1 MQPHCSINVRRYK
14 AVLFD
19 LDGVIT
25 DTMQFHYEAFR
36 QAFSRLGID
45 VKPVDIYT
53 REGMPSMKLGK
64 ALIEEYGVSVGD
76 EELKKTVEEKRELYR
91 QIASGKIKAYPG
103 VPETLAMLRE
113 NGVKLALVTGSNR
126 KSVTKVIEE
135 AGLEKAFDTVV
146 TSEDT
151 ERGKPFPDPYLK
163 GTERLGVDKANAVV
177 VENAPMGIRAAKAA
191 GVDYV
196 IAVTTTLPEEYFK
209 DADDIMPSFVDLG
222 DCLARRLEA
231 KSGK

>member
-1 MQPHCSINVRRYK
+1 MQPHCSIDVRRYR

-25 DTMQFHYEAFR
+25 DTMQFHYEAFH
-36 QAFSRLGID
+36 QAFKRLGLD
-45 VKPVDIYT
+45 VKPLDIFT
-53 REGMPSMKLGK
+53 REGMPSMKLGR
-64 ALIEEYGVSVGD
+64 ALVEEYGVTVSD

-91 QIASGKIKAYPG
+91 QIAEGKIRAYPR

-126 KSVTKVIEE
+126 KSVTKVVDE
-135 AGLEKAFDTVV
+135 AGLAGMFDAIV

-151 ERGKPFPDPYLK
+151 EKGKPFPDPYLR
-163 GTERLGVDKANAVV
+163 GIEMLGVDKAYSVV
-177 VENAPMGIRAAKAA
+177 VENSPMGIKAAKAA

-196 IAVTTTLPEEYFK
+196 IAVTTTLPEQYFK
-209 DADDIMPSFVDLG
+209 DSDDVMSSFADLG
-222 DCLARRLEA
+222 DCLARRLNA
-231 KSGK
+231 

>member
-1 MQPHCSINVRRYK
+1 MQPHCSINVRRYR

-25 DTMQFHYEAFR
+25 DTARFHYEAFR
-36 QAFSRLGID
+36 IAFKRFGLDLKPLD
-45 VKPVDIYT
+45 VYI

-64 ALIEEYGVSVGD
+64 AILDGYRVTAIDD
-76 EELKKTVEEKRELYR
+76 ELEKAVEEKRELYR
-91 QIASGKIKAYPG
+91 QLASGNIKAFPG
-103 VPETLAMLRE
+103 VPETLAMLHE

-135 AGLEKAFDTVV
+135 AHLVSMFDAIV

-151 ERGKPFPDPYLK
+151 ERGKPAPDPYLK
-163 GTERLGVDKANAVV
+163 GMEKLGVDKAFSVV
-177 VENAPMGIRAAKAA
+177 IENAPMGIKAAKAA

-196 IAVTTTLPEEYFK
+196 IAVTTTLPEEYLTA
-209 DADDIMPSFVDLG
+209 ADDIMPSFADLG
-222 DCLARRLEA
+222 DCLAKRME
-231 KSGK
+231 KE